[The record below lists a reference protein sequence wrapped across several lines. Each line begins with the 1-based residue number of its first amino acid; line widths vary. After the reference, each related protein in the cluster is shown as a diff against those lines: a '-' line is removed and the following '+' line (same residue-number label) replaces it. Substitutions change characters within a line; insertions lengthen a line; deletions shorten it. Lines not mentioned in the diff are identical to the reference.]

1 MRDASR
7 PSHKA
12 AAYQTTLFDMKGM
25 ENSRVRP
32 VAKFFFE
39 SDRKFFVKGVT
50 YGPFKPDAEG
60 NYLGR
65 PEQVDVDLALMRQV
79 GLNVVRIY
87 HVPTRWFLDHCAAAG
102 MRVLVTL
109 PWAKHIEF
117 LRERSTRKQIAEAVR
132 VAVGAH
138 AGHPAIFGY
147 LVGNEISSTIVRWL
161 GARRV
166 TEFVEELIRIGRL
179 IDPEALFSY
188 ATYPPTEYLLP
199 QNVDFCCFNVYLH
212 NQRDFER
219 YLLRLQ
225 NLTGERPLILGEFG
239 MDTVRHSQDE
249 QAEMLSW
256 HVDSVLKCGL
266 AGTVFF
272 TWTDEWFTGGQE
284 ITDWAFG
291 IVTREREPK
300 KAFYA
305 LRGKLG
311 ANNSQLPH
319 RQLPRA
325 PFVSVIV
332 CSYNGGRTL
341 AACLD
346 SLRKLNYPD
355 YEVILVDDGSTDDTA
370 HIAAQFPWVRYIHQ
384 SNHGLSH
391 ARNTGAAAA
400 KGDVFAYTDSDCM
413 ADTDWLYYLIS
424 TLVSGDYAGVGG
436 PNVTPPAQNWIQAC
450 VAAAPGGPSHVLL
463 TDTIAEH
470 IPGCN
475 MAFYRW
481 AFEGVGGFDPEY
493 HKAGDDVDFCWR
505 IQQTGWVIAF
515 SPTAIV
521 WHYRRF
527 TLRAF
532 LKQQDGYGEAES
544 LLRFKHLVFFG
555 PTGTAKWRGQIYGTP
570 RFSWFLNRPAIYHGI
585 FGEGFFQSIY
595 PTPQSE
601 VAAYLGSIEWFTLT
615 IFLFGLGIFLPAL
628 RIVPYLMLGGTL
640 CVALSYMVRASIEP
654 KFDTIHARLLV
665 MLLALVQPLVR
676 GWSRY
681 FTWLHFK
688 RTPGSVI
695 RAHERLPNGARFAWI
710 ISRQIFWSEEG
721 RDRHYLLGAI
731 FQLLD
736 EEGWRYSTDTGW
748 NDWDIQIYGNFW
760 WSVTLQTVTEYHG
773 TGKCLTRVR
782 LRDRLVTTT
791 VIFNL
796 VALSLLVYRQI
807 NISHADLWFMISYSL
822 FLIFLGTRARL
833 LKSRVA
839 ELVRLAAQ
847 RVGLQWVS
855 PRGKIAN
862 AEAAPQV
869 QAMSNATAGAS
880 SSGKSA

>member
-1 MRDASR
+1 MSA
-7 PSHKA
+7 
-12 AAYQTTLFDMKGM
+12 
-25 ENSRVRP
+25 NSRIRP

-39 SDRKFFVKGVT
+39 GDRKFFVKGVT
-50 YGPFKPDAEG
+50 YGPFKPDADG
-60 NYLGR
+60 NYLGK
-65 PEQVDVDLALMRQV
+65 PEQVDVDLALMREG
-79 GLNVVRIY
+79 GLNLVRIY
-87 HVPTRWFLDHCAAAG
+87 HAPPRWFLDRCASAG

-117 LRERSTRKQIAEAVR
+117 LRHRKARQGIADAVR
-132 VAVGAH
+132 DAVSAH

-147 LVGNEISSTIVRWL
+147 LVGNEISSTMVRWL
-161 GARRV
+161 GVRRV
-166 TEFVEELIRIGRL
+166 TEFIERLIRIGRA
-179 IDPEALFSY
+179 IDPNVLFSY

-212 NQRDFER
+212 DQRDFER

-239 MDTVRHSQDE
+239 MDTIRHSQEE
-249 QAEMLSW
+249 QAEMLRW
-256 HVDSVLKCGL
+256 HVDSVVKCGL
-266 AGTVFF
+266 AGTIFF
-272 TWTDEWFTGGQE
+272 AWTDEWFTGGQD
-284 ITDWAFG
+284 ISDWAFG

-300 KAFYA
+300 KSFYT
-305 LRGKLG
+305 LKERLG
-311 ANNSQLPH
+311 QENSALPH
-319 RQLPRA
+319 RALSRA
-325 PFVSVIV
+325 PFVSVII

-341 AACLD
+341 GACLD
-346 SLRKLNYPD
+346 SLGKLNYPD
-355 YEVILVDDGSTDDTA
+355 YEIILVDDGSTDDTRD
-370 HIAAQFPWVRYIHQ
+370 IAEQFPHVRYIYQ
-384 SNHGLSH
+384 ENHGLSH

-400 KGDVFAYTDSDCM
+400 KGEVFSYTDSDCM
-413 ADTDWLYYLIS
+413 ADFDWLYYLIG

-481 AFEGVGGFDPEY
+481 AFESIGGFDPEY
-493 HKAGDDVDFCWR
+493 RKAGDDVDFCWR
-505 IQQTGWVIAF
+505 LQQAGCVIAF

-521 WHYRRF
+521 WHHRRF

-544 LLRFKHLVFFG
+544 LLRFKHLIFFG
-555 PTGTAKWRGQIYGTP
+555 PTGAAKWRGQIYGTP
-570 RFSWFLNRPAIYHGI
+570 RFSWFINRPVIYHGI

-601 VAAYLGSIEWFTLT
+601 VATYLSSIEWFALT
-615 IFLFGLGIFLPAL
+615 IFLFGLGFFLPPL
-628 RIVPYLMLGGTL
+628 RIVPYLMFGGTL
-640 CVALSYMVRASIEP
+640 CVALSYMVRTSIEP
-654 KFDTIHARLLV
+654 KFDTVHARLLV
-665 MLLALVQPLVR
+665 MLLAFVQPLVR

-688 RTPGSVI
+688 RTPRSVI
-695 RAHERLPNGARFAWI
+695 RAHEYLPTGGRPIGRLGR
-710 ISRQIFWSEEG
+710 RIFWSEEG

-731 FQLLD
+731 FQLLE

-748 NDWDIQIYGNFW
+748 NEWDIQIYGNFW
-760 WSVTLQTVTEYHG
+760 WSIALQTVTEYHG
-773 TGKCLTRVR
+773 GGKCLTRVR

-791 VIFNL
+791 VILNL
-796 VALSLLVYRQI
+796 IALALLVYRQL
-807 NISHADLWFMISYSL
+807 NISHVDLWFIIPYLL
-822 FLIFLGTRARL
+822 FVIFLATRARA

-839 ELVRLAAQ
+839 ELVDLAAQ
-847 RVGLQWVS
+847 RAGLERIMRLNKTKLES
-855 PRGKIAN
+855 
-862 AEAAPQV
+862 APTVQV
-869 QAMSNATAGAS
+869 PMDIID
-880 SSGKSA
+880 SAPSARP

>member
-1 MRDASR
+1 MSA
-7 PSHKA
+7 
-12 AAYQTTLFDMKGM
+12 
-25 ENSRVRP
+25 NSRVRP

-39 SDRKFFVKGVT
+39 GDRKFFVKGVT
-50 YGPFKPDAEG
+50 YGPFKPDVEE

-65 PEQVDVDLALMRQV
+65 PEQVDVDLALMRKV

-87 HVPTRWFLDHCAAAG
+87 HAPPRWFLDRCAAAG
-102 MRVLVTL
+102 IRVLVTL

-117 LRERSTRKQIAEAVR
+117 LRERSIRKQIAEAVR
-132 VAVGAH
+132 VAVSAQ

-147 LVGNEISSTIVRWL
+147 LVGNEISSTMVRWL

-166 TEFVEELIRIGRL
+166 TEFVEDLIRIGRT
-179 IDPEALFSY
+179 IDPDVLFSY

-199 QNVDFCCFNVYLH
+199 QNVEFCCFNVYLH
-212 NQRDFER
+212 NQHELER

-225 NLTGERPLILGEFG
+225 NLTDERPLILGEFG
-239 MDTVRHSQDE
+239 MDTIRHSQEE

-256 HVDSVLKCGL
+256 HIDSVVRCGL
-266 AGTVFF
+266 AGTIFF
-272 TWTDEWFTGGQE
+272 TWTDDWFTGGQE

-305 LRGKLG
+305 LQEKLG
-311 ANNSQLPH
+311 HDSSVLRPP
-319 RQLPRA
+319 LSRA

-346 SLRKLNYPD
+346 SLSKLNYPD
-355 YEVILVDDGSTDDTA
+355 YEVMLVDDGSTDDTA
-370 HIAAQFPWVRYIHQ
+370 YIAAQFSQVRYIHQ

-400 KGDVFAYTDSDCM
+400 RGEVLAYTDSDCM
-413 ADTDWLYYLIS
+413 ADVDWLYYLIG
-424 TLVSGDYAGVGG
+424 TLVNGDYAGVGG
-436 PNVTPPAQNWIQAC
+436 PNVTPPAQNWVQAC

-463 TDTIAEH
+463 TDTVAEH

-481 AFEGVGGFDPEY
+481 AFGRVGGFDAEY

-505 IQQTGWVIAF
+505 IQQAGWVIAF
-515 SPTAIV
+515 SPPAIV

-532 LKQQDGYGEAES
+532 LRQQDGYGEAES
-544 LLRFKHLVFFG
+544 LLRFKHLIFFG

-570 RFSWFLNRPAIYHGI
+570 RFSWFINRPAIYHGT

-601 VAAYLGSIEWFTLT
+601 VATYLSSIEWFALT

-640 CVALSYMVRASIEP
+640 CVSLSYMVRASIEP
-654 KFDTIHARLLV
+654 KFDTVHARLLV
-665 MLLALVQPLVR
+665 MLLAFAQPLVR

-695 RAHERLPNGARFAWI
+695 RAHEHLPERTYFGRNL
-710 ISRQIFWSEEG
+710 SRRVFWSEEG

-731 FQLLD
+731 LQLLD

-748 NDWDIQIYGNFW
+748 NEWDIQIYGNFW
-760 WSVTLQTVTEYHG
+760 WSIALQTVTEYHG
-773 TGKCLTRVR
+773 GGKCLTRVR

-791 VIFNL
+791 IIFNL
-796 VALSLLVYRQI
+796 IALSLLIYRQL
-807 NISHADLWFMISYSL
+807 NISHADLWGIIPYLL
-822 FLIFLGTRARL
+822 FVVFLGTRARL

-839 ELVRLAAQ
+839 ELVDLAAQ
-847 RVGLQWVS
+847 RVGLQPVLS
-855 PRGKIAN
+855 RGKIAGTDSS
-862 AEAAPQV
+862 PQV
-869 QAMSNATAGAS
+869 RVPSSAVEGAS
-880 SSGKSA
+880 PRLPG

>member
-1 MRDASR
+1 MIRTANPR
-7 PSHKA
+7 I
-12 AAYQTTLFDMKGM
+12 
-25 ENSRVRP
+25 RP

-39 SDRKFFVKGVT
+39 GDEKFFVKGIT
-50 YGPFKPDAEG
+50 YGPFKPDLEG

-65 PEQVDVDLALMRQV
+65 PEQVDVDLAMMRQI

-87 HVPTRWFLDHCAAAG
+87 HVPPCWFLDRCASAG

-109 PWAKHIEF
+109 PWAKHVEF
-117 LRERSTRKQIAEAVR
+117 LRKRRARHEIAEAVR
-132 VAVGAH
+132 VAVNTN

-147 LVGNEISSTIVRWL
+147 LVGNEIPSTMVRWL
-161 GARRV
+161 GTRRV
-166 TEFVEELIRIGRL
+166 MEFVEELIRIGRAV
-179 IDPEALFSY
+179 DPTTLFSY

-212 NQRDFER
+212 NQPDFER

-225 NLTGERPLILGEFG
+225 NLAEERPLILGEFG
-239 MDTVRHSQDE
+239 MDTLRHSEEE
-249 QAEMLSW
+249 QAELLSW
-256 HVDSVLKCGL
+256 HIDSVMKCGL
-266 AGTVFF
+266 AGTIFF

-291 IVTREREPK
+291 IVTRERKPK

-305 LRGKLG
+305 LREKLG
-311 ANNSQLPH
+311 QDNSALPL
-319 RQLPRA
+319 RPLQRA
-325 PFVSVIV
+325 PFVSIIV
-332 CSYNGGRTL
+332 CSYNGAPTL

-346 SLRKLNYPD
+346 SLGKLNYPE

-370 HIAAQFPWVRYIHQ
+370 SIAAQFPQVRYIHQ

-400 KGDVFAYTDSDCM
+400 KCEVLAYTDSDCM
-413 ADTDWLYYLIS
+413 VDADWLYYLIA
-424 TLVSGDYAGVGG
+424 TLLSGGYAGVGG

-463 TDTIAEH
+463 TDTVAEH

-475 MAFYRW
+475 MAFHRW
-481 AFEGVGGFDPEY
+481 AFDSVGGFDPEY

-505 IQQTGWVIAF
+505 LQQAGYVIAF

-521 WHYRRF
+521 WHHRRF

-544 LLRFKHLVFFG
+544 LLRFKHLIFFG
-555 PTGTAKWRGQIYGTP
+555 PTGTAKWRGQIYGVP
-570 RFSWFLNRPAIYHGI
+570 RSTWFINRPVIYHGI

-595 PTPQSE
+595 PAAQSE
-601 VAAYLGSIEWFTLT
+601 VAAYLSSIEWVALT

-654 KFDTIHARLLV
+654 KFDTVYARLLV
-665 MLLALVQPLVR
+665 MLLAFTQPLVR

-688 RTPGSVI
+688 RTPRSVI
-695 RAHERLPNGARFAWI
+695 RTHEGLPNGTRI
-710 ISRQIFWSEEG
+710 RGSLSRRIFWTDES

-736 EEGWRYSTDTGW
+736 EEGWRYSTDSGW
-748 NDWDIQIYGNFW
+748 NEWDIQIYGNFW
-760 WSVTLQTVTEYHG
+760 WSITLQTVTEYHG
-773 TGKCLTRVR
+773 NGKCLTRVR
-782 LRDRLVTTT
+782 LRNRLVATT
-791 VIFNL
+791 VIFIL
-796 VALSLLVYRQI
+796 IALSLLVYRQLNVPHI
-807 NISHADLWFMISYSL
+807 DFWVTIPFLL
-822 FLIFLGTRARL
+822 FLAFLATRARL

-839 ELVRLAAQ
+839 ELVDLAARRAGLQRLARRGKIIGNESAQ
-847 RVGLQWVS
+847 RVQAPADAIDSGLS
-855 PRGKIAN
+855 HP
-862 AEAAPQV
+862 
-869 QAMSNATAGAS
+869 S
-880 SSGKSA
+880 